1 MTWESD
7 FKTVLLTSI
16 VFSFI
21 NPRNRALYSTIL
33 FMHWN
38 CNLVAYEV
46 LTLDGETM
54 TAAPLAPKDPHE
66 PSKKTIQ
73 IASSNWVA
81 SSYEPAVQSAIKPTN
96 A

>member
-7 FKTVLLTSI
+7 FKTILLTSI

-66 PSKKTIQ
+66 PSRRLSKQLRLIGLLRPTSPQ
-73 IASSNWVA
+73 SN
-81 SSYEPAVQSAIKPTN
+81 QQ
-96 A
+96 